1 MKPDSVPSYVG
12 PTNVDLQAIA
22 AILVDL
28 VKGAMQ
34 GYRFEKSGIDDVLH
48 ELAQNVPT
56 HGDKAA
62 IAPAV
67 YARVLECTDNITKIR
82 EARVVVD
89 KLAEVLE
96 ESEAHYVHER
106 EGHISILADGVRS
119 SARRMGD
126 SIRAVFEKTLKYT
139 SQIADKAAKTRRKNA
154 EAGAEGDAAETPQA
168 PAAETLPS

>member
-1 MKPDSVPSYVG
+1 MNTDPVPAYAG

-28 VKGAMQ
+28 VKGAMR
-34 GYRFEKSGIDDVLH
+34 GYRFEKTGLDDVLH

-62 IAPAV
+62 ISPAV
-67 YARVLECTDNITKIR
+67 YARVLECNDNIKKIR

-89 KLAEVLE
+89 KLAEVLA
-96 ESEAHYVHER
+96 ESEVYYVHER
-106 EGHISILADGVRS
+106 EGHISIIADGVRS
-119 SARRMGD
+119 SARRTGD
-126 SIRAVFEKTLKYT
+126 AIRAVFEKTLKYT

-154 EAGAEGDAAETPQA
+154 EADTEAGAAEPPQA
-168 PAAETLPS
+168 PDAATLPS